1 MTPHAGPTPAPPDLT
16 GVTWRR
22 SSRSAKRKGCVE
34 AAFLADGRVA
44 IRDSKNR
51 SGPALVYTAHEWDA
65 FLTGAKDGEFDLP

>member
-1 MTPHAGPTPAPPDLT
+1 MTAHARATPAPPDLT

-22 SSRSAKRKGCVE
+22 SSRSVKRKGCVE

-51 SGPALVYTAHEWDA
+51 AGPALVYTRREWDA
-65 FLTGAKDGEFDLP
+65 FLEGAKDGEFDVP